1 MTLGPYQLLSVIG
14 EGGMGT
20 VYRALQPSLNRY
32 VAIKVL
38 PEYLARDREF
48 VERFRHEATTAASL
62 QHPNILTVYD
72 VGQEGSQHYIVMQ
85 LLEGCTLAQVIER
98 EHTLSLPRTVRI
110 LSQVAAALDYAHQHQ
125 IVHRDVKPANIF
137 VGPSDHVTLMDFGIV
152 KALSGTRLTRTGVTV
167 GTPEYMSPEQVEGRT
182 VDHRSDLYSLG
193 IVLYQMLTGRVPF
206 AADTPASIM
215 YAHVHTLPT
224 PPSQLNPAT
233 VPPIETVVLKAL
245 TKDPEARYQSGE
257 QMVAA
262 LNAAIQ
268 QSESSMLENLY
279 ARATKLMAEW
289 KMDEAVAVWG
299 QLRQIKPDYKD
310 AAAQMDRAQ
319 RQYDAVREY
328 RELVQAVRQSKE
340 RVASFAQRNPDFPD
354 TEQILKLPAG
364 PAGASRRANI
374 GMAIAGT
381 TICVGALGFIL
392 AGIQQIQPAMSS
404 LPPSH
409 ENALLA
415 YSNFDLGLGI
425 GMAIVGLILLFLP
438 LGLTVLERSTQHR

>member
-1 MTLGPYQLLSVIG
+1 LSVIG

-20 VYRALQPSLNRY
+20 VYKALQPSLNRY

-48 VERFRHEATTAASL
+48 VQRFRHEATTAAAL

-72 VGQEGSQHYIVMQ
+72 VGQEGNQHYIVMQ

-98 EHTLSLPRTVRI
+98 EHALPLPRTARI
-110 LSQVAAALDYAHQHQ
+110 LSQVAAALDHAHQHQ

-193 IVLYQMLTGRVPF
+193 IVLYHMLTGQVPF
-206 AADTPASIM
+206 AADTPAAIM
-215 YAHVHTLPT
+215 YAHVHTPPT
-224 PPSQLNPAT
+224 PPSQSNPAIA
-233 VPPIETVVLKAL
+233 PPIETVMLKAL
-245 TKDPEARYQSGE
+245 TKDPEVRYQSGE
-257 QMVAA
+257 QMVGA

-268 QSESSMLENLY
+268 QSESLMLENLY
-279 ARATKLMAEW
+279 AKAAKLMAAW

-310 AAAQMDRAQ
+310 AAVQMDRAQ

-354 TEQILKLPAG
+354 TEQILKLSAW
-364 PAGASRRANI
+364 PAGASLWANI
-374 GMAIAGT
+374 GMAIVGT
-381 TICVGALGFIL
+381 TICAGALGVIL
-392 AGIQQIQPAMSS
+392 AGIQQIQPAMSN

-409 ENALLA
+409 ETTLLA

-425 GMAIVGLILLFLP
+425 GIAIVGLIVLFLP
-438 LGLTVLERSTQHR
+438 LGLTVLMRLTQHR